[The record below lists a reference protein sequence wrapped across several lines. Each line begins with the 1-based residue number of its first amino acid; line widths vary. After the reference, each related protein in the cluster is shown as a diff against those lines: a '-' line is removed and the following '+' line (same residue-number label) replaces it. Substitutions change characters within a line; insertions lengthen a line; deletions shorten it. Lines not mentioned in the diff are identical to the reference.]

1 MSEQPPETPEV
12 PGDGQVPED
21 GESTPDL
28 EAILRA
34 SQGITPDMDTAVDAL
49 AAVHARWR
57 QAWAETGA
65 FSPDETFELV
75 RILVA
80 ASAGGIRSL

>member
-1 MSEQPPETPEV
+1 MSEQPADPDGSEGIPE
-12 PGDGQVPED
+12 Q
-21 GESTPDL
+21 PDL

-34 SQGITPDMDTAVDAL
+34 SQGITPDMDTSITAL

-57 QAWAETGA
+57 TAWTDTGK
-65 FSPDETFELV
+65 FSDEEAFELV

-80 ASAGGIRSL
+80 ASSGGIRSLD